1 MEHPLT
7 VALLL
12 VPGFN
17 LGLLLIRLFGP
28 PEADALPERAYVH
41 DPITMLLHPPSSHVS
56 PPLLETSPV
65 GNAPPRAVMPQFPVT
80 SHPRSSG
87 FGSDVDR
94 TRSVAERRPPE

>member
-12 VPGFN
+12 VLGFT

-28 PEADALPERAYVH
+28 PEADALPERACVH
-41 DPITMLLHPPSSHVS
+41 DPITTFVRPPLSHVS
-56 PPLLETSPV
+56 PPPLETTPV
-65 GNAPPRAVMPQFPVT
+65 CNAPPRPGIHQFTVT

-87 FGSDVDR
+87 FGADVDR